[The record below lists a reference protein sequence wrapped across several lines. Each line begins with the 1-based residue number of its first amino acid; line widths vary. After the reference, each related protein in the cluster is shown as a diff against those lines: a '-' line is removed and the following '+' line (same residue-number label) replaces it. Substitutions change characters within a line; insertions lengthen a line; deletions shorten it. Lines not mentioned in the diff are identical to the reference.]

1 MAHGRRQTIEIKGAR
16 HGSPIPMGARI
27 DNIVFSSGIQGT
39 DPETGNRPES
49 GEDEVRFAFVNML
62 EFLRVA
68 GVTPDDVIRLTIHL
82 GDASLRDAIN
92 VEWLQLFPDADDRP
106 ARHAMNL
113 KLNGDMRVQLEVFAV
128 AEA

>member
-1 MAHGRRQTIEIKGAR
+1 MAHGRRQTFEIEGAR

-39 DPETGNRPES
+39 DPATGNRPES
-49 GEDEVRFAFVNML
+49 GEEEVRFAFLNML
-62 EFLRVA
+62 EFLHVA
-68 GVTPDDVIRLTIHL
+68 GVTTDDVVRLTIHL

-92 VEWLQLFPDADDRP
+92 VEWLKLFPDPDDRP
-106 ARHAMNL
+106 ARHALNL

-128 AEA
+128 AKS